1 MNDPRYHKPI
11 KAIIFDMDGTIV
23 DTELVWERATKKP
36 LEKRGVCNFTPE
48 QEEFLESF
56 AGSGIEEWAYQVKE
70 VFKLDDH
77 HHVIAAEAVSN
88 AAEGFAGDLSFI
100 EGFEQ
105 FHSFVL
111 KQSLKNCI
119 ATNTRQEAFDKIIE
133 RLQFKGYFGEHLY
146 SIDHVGGI
154 AKPDP
159 KLFLHAAEQ
168 LGVDPSECLVFE
180 DSIYGFQAASA
191 AGMRCVAIKNKRN
204 KDLLMHV
211 DYAVQDYHE
220 AFELLSNLLDKAKQ
234 EQALLALEINSRGT
248 QQEL

>member
-1 MNDPRYHKPI
+1 MEDSGYHKPI

-36 LEKRGVCNFTPE
+36 LEKRGVTTFT
-48 QEEFLESF
+48 QEEEDFLESF
-56 AGSGIEEWAYQVKE
+56 AGSGIEDWAFQVKE

-100 EGFEQ
+100 EGFER

-111 KQSLKNCI
+111 RHSLKNCI
-119 ATNTRQEAFDKIIE
+119 ATNTRQQAFDSIIE
-133 RLQFKGYFGEHLY
+133 RLKFKGYFGEHLY
-146 SIDHVGGI
+146 SIDHVGGV

-159 KLFLHAAEQ
+159 SVFLHAAEQ

-180 DSIYGFQAASA
+180 DSIYGFQAAKA

-204 KDLLMHV
+204 KDFLMHV
-211 DYAVQDYHE
+211 DYAVVDYHE
-220 AFELLSNLLDKAKQ
+220 AIELLADLLNRNTGIIPEITLLD
-234 EQALLALEINSRGT
+234 R